1 MTRMALLAMLV
12 LAASP
17 FASAQDPA
25 SKSLKLTLAADRTRV
40 QVGQDVQFEV
50 RLENSGDK
58 EVEIAELTYEERSLS
73 FAVSGTFTGSGDRKR
88 DYVLAISRP
97 EPQIAARLPL
107 MRVTLAPKKSVNL
120 LQRFPAVATG
130 SFAFTA
136 RYAGGDGEVASAPVT
151 IQVEAAPQGN
161 RLSAIVEVE
170 EAGTFRIALSPEVSP
185 CNVTHFVSLVNRGF
199 YNESLIHRI
208 VRNNWI
214 HMGCPYGL
222 GVGGPGYAVKAELDR
237 TIRHERGSVSL
248 SVYEKSGYTGSQF
261 FVCVTTLPSL
271 DGKYT
276 PIGRV
281 DADDMT
287 KVVEPI
293 SKKDTDRNTDAPRQ
307 PVKIK
312 SVSIVVVK

>member
-1 MTRMALLAMLV
+1 MALLAVVV

-25 SKSLKLTLAADRTRV
+25 SKSLKLTLAADKTRV
-40 QVGQDVQFEV
+40 QIGQEVQFEV
-50 RLENSGDK
+50 RLENTGDK
-58 EVEIAELTYEERSLS
+58 DVEIAELAYEERSLS
-73 FAVSGTFTGSGDRKR
+73 FAVTGNFTGAAERKR

-120 LQRFPAVATG
+120 FHRVPAVATG

-136 RYAGGDGEVASAPVT
+136 KYAGGDGEVASAPVT
-151 IQVEAAPQGN
+151 IQVEASPQGG
-161 RLSAIVEVE
+161 RLAAVVEVE
-170 EAGTFRIALSPEVSP
+170 EAGTFRFMLSPDVSP

-199 YNESLIHRI
+199 YNESLVHRI
-208 VRNNWI
+208 VKNNWI

-237 TIRHERGSVSL
+237 TIRHERGSVSF

-281 DADDMT
+281 EADDMT
-287 KVVEPI
+287 KVIEPI
-293 SKKDTDRNTDAPRQ
+293 SKKDTDRNTDAPRV
-307 PVKIK
+307 PVKVK
-312 SVSIVVVK
+312 SVSIAAVK